1 MQIDIN
7 YDNGLSD
14 IANNIENNLPD
25 IIGQVAQT
33 VCESAKSLCPVDT
46 GRLQSSIN
54 VQPGGNTAVIS
65 ADTEYAVF
73 VEFGTS
79 KMAAQPYLVPALLSN
94 TQAILSAIAEAIKG

>member
-7 YDNGLSD
+7 YDKGLSD
-14 IANNIENNLPD
+14 IANNIESNF
-25 IIGQVAQT
+25 A
-33 VCESAKSLCPVDT
+33 
-46 GRLQSSIN
+46 
-54 VQPGGNTAVIS
+54 AVIS

>member
-1 MQIDIN
+1 MKVQKVFA
-7 YDNGLSD
+7 LS
-14 IANNIENNLPD
+14 
-25 IIGQVAQT
+25 
-33 VCESAKSLCPVDT
+33 

-79 KMAAQPYLVPALLSN
+79 KMAAQPYLAALYQTRN
-94 TQAILSAIAEAIKG
+94 IVAIAEAIKG